1 MEKGKVKI
9 FRYDPE
15 KDKAPRYETHEYPF
29 EAGMS
34 VLDVAIH
41 IYEEIDGT
49 FSFSYCCRNSH
60 CGLCGVKINGRP
72 GLMCRESATREMT
85 LEPLDHLSHVRDLMV
100 DRNQYEDQMTGLRLF
115 LDRVAAPDEE
125 PEKIE
130 KADHDRFKVVS
141 RCVECYNCVSTC
153 TSFRENPHDFLG
165 PAGIVQLARHAFDP
179 RDELNREVMAY
190 EAGVYHCTLCDKC
203 TVVCPHGI
211 SPRESIEILRARL
224 VSKSGAP
231 RALKQVIDLVK
242 ESSRAIAAPK
252 RKKPFLQEHARSQSG
267 KVALFIGCNMD
278 YDPNLMPIALSAAK
292 VLLHLGVDLSVPEA
306 QVCCGMP
313 LVEVGATDMLE
324 GLIIQNVEAFIA
336 SGCETVLTLCSGCG
350 LTAKQRWP
358 KIYEQ
363 VKGEKPGFKVLDFT
377 EFIADLPLGQESL
390 KALNLKVSYHDPCLL
405 IRGQG
410 IHEQP
415 RQLLQAVPDLAYRE
429 MPEADYCCGGGGVL
443 RLSDFEMSGRILKT
457 KIDYL
462 KDLDLDA
469 IATCCPTCI
478 KHIKI
483 GLSRARMRQVK
494 IVHVA
499 NILAQSLG
507 LE

>member
-15 KDKAPRYETHEYPF
+15 KDQAPRYETYEYSF

-34 VLDVAIH
+34 VLDVAIY

-60 CGLCGVKINGRP
+60 CGLCGVKINGQP

-85 LEPLDHLSHVRDLMV
+85 LEPLDNLAVVRDLMV
-100 DRNQYEDQMTGLRLF
+100 DRNQYEDQMIGLRLF
-115 LDRVAAPDEE
+115 LERVTAPEQE

-130 KADHDRFKVVS
+130 QADHDRFKVVS

-153 TSFRENPHDFLG
+153 TSFKENPHDFLG
-165 PAGIVQLARHAFDP
+165 PAGMVQLARHAFDP

-190 EAGVYHCTLCDKC
+190 GAGVYHCTLCDKC

-224 VSKSGAP
+224 VRKAGAP
-231 RALKQVIDLVK
+231 RALRQVIDLVR
-242 ESSRAIAAPK
+242 ESSRAIAPPK
-252 RKKPFLQEHARSQSG
+252 RKKAFLRENARSGPG
-267 KVALFIGCNMD
+267 KVGLFIGCNMD

-292 VLLHLGVDLSVPEA
+292 VLLHLGVVLAVPAE

-313 LVEVGATDMLE
+313 LVEVGATDMME
-324 GLIIQNVEAFIA
+324 TLIIRNVKAFISA
-336 SGCETVLTLCSGCG
+336 GCDTGLTLCSGCG
-350 LTAKQRWP
+350 LTAKQRWSEV
-358 KIYEQ
+358 YEQ
-363 VKGEKPGFKVLDFT
+363 VQGEKPNFKVLDFT
-377 EFIADLPLGQESL
+377 EFITELPLPKESL
-390 KALNLKVSYHDPCLL
+390 KALNQKVGYHDPCLL

-410 IHEQP
+410 ISEQP
-415 RQLLQAVPDLAYRE
+415 RQLLQAVPDLDYTE

-443 RLSDFEMSGRILKT
+443 RLSNFEMSGRILNT
-457 KIDYL
+457 KMGYL

-478 KHIKI
+478 KHMKI
-483 GLSRARMRQVK
+483 GLSRAHMRRVK

-499 NILAQSLG
+499 NIIAQSLG